1 MHAHMPARTHAR
13 THASYARTGQA
24 LRALFPEWQTLWEEG
39 SRSSPAPL
47 PGQDVEEEQM
57 TQEAQETQEREKE
70 REDGKNDAHVPLDAR
85 LPVQFIRDG
94 IESEEAHDD
103 SDASAEWE
111 HV

>member
-1 MHAHMPARTHAR
+1 MHAR
-13 THASYARTGQA
+13 THPPTHLPTHPPTHPPTHASSARTGQA

-39 SRSSPAPL
+39 SCSSPAPL

-57 TQEAQETQEREKE
+57 TQVAQETHEREE
-70 REDGKNDAHVPLDAR
+70 GRDDGKNEGR
-85 LPVQFIRDG
+85 G
-94 IESEEAHDD
+94 IESEETRETLED